1 MKSIAMIAVLLLTS
15 TGVAQSARGYFDG
28 LYKAGGLDRM
38 ADEYVCFD
46 DNSSIQTFFIFTTSK
61 TLREFFIAEGEF
73 AKLPKAQRDE
83 LNRGFLIL
91 RGYDKGVPLSHEETL
106 SADGSSWVEKN
117 IVIGN
122 APARMRFTIVWETM
136 RYKRSIE
143 LLNSNS
149 TLRGE
154 YARYGHC
161 ERSPS
166 DVRQKEH

>member
-1 MKSIAMIAVLLLTS
+1 M
-15 TGVAQSARGYFDG
+15 AQSARSYFEA

-46 DNSSIQTFFIFTTSK
+46 DDPSLRTFFIFTTSK
-61 TLREFFIAEGEF
+61 TLREFLIMNGGF
-73 AKLPKAQRDE
+73 AKLPKAQQGE

-91 RGYDKGVPLSHEETL
+91 RGYDNGVPLPQEDTYSR
-106 SADGSSWVEKN
+106 DGSSWVENGIIIDK
-117 IVIGN
+117 V
-122 APARMRFTIVWETM
+122 PARIRFTIVWETM

-143 LLNSNS
+143 LLNSKS
-149 TLRGE
+149 RLRSE

-161 ERSPS
+161 ERTPS